1 MVLAKN
7 HVPLTESKL
16 VKFTKQDMQILRR
29 VARKKRLTVSHLIR
43 TLIFSALEAEG
54 ELEK

>member
-1 MVLAKN
+1 MTVAKN
-7 HVPLTESKL
+7 HVPLTVSKL
-16 VKFTKQDMQILRR
+16 IKFTKEDMQILRR

-43 TLIFSALEAEG
+43 TLVFSALEAEG